1 MKNPLFFCF
10 VFFAGVWCG
19 SSLAYVHRRI
29 SELKYLGSSLATMIK
44 SVKRKHVTLSI
55 VKIHEWTTFGYPLK
69 ATMIN
74 VGHGRML

>member
-1 MKNPLFFCF
+1 MKNPLFFVLF
-10 VFFAGVWCG
+10 SLPVSGVG
-19 SSLAYVHRRI
+19 HHLLMYI
-29 SELKYLGSSLATMIK
+29 GEFQKYLGSSLATMIK